1 MNTTIRVL
9 RIKDLIAKIGIARS
23 TIYDWMN
30 PTSPRFN
37 PSFPKRMKIGLST
50 IGWLEHEVDAWITEQ
65 SMQRL

>member
-1 MNTTIRVL
+1 MNTTIKVL